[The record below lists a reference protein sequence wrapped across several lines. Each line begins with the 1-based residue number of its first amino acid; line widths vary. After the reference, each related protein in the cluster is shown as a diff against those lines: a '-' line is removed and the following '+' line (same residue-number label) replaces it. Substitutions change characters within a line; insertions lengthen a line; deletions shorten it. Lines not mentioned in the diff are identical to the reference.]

1 MRCSTSGSSA
11 LHCLLESAQI
21 LVHWVVIYIL
31 KCISNKIFIRVVC
44 WKLKSAHEKNQ
55 HTWIDILCSWIRTLN
70 TVRTSILL
78 TLIYRFNII
87 AIKIAQNPVCVRTL
101 KWLIVEL
108 KTVFPQVNSSAHWL
122 ESFSL
127 ETLAVTE
134 MSCLKQELRAHLGLI
149 LWWGAG
155 KGLVFEVLGRVLG
168 VGGRW
173 DSLQLGEPVP
183 VCYDAKCL
191 WSPWGHTW
199 CTAGRTAPHTPHSSQ
214 PNASQSGVGLRTW
227 IILFLSTNI
236 NVKMNFSSVVSD

>member
-101 KWLIVEL
+101 KWLIAEL

-149 LWWGAG
+149 LWWCAG
-155 KGLVFEVLGRVLG
+155 KGLVCLRFWAEWSGWGAGGTASSSGSLCRCAMMLSACDPLGDTR
-168 VGGRW
+168 
-173 DSLQLGEPVP
+173 DAQLAERPLIP
-183 VCYDAKCL
+183 L
-191 WSPWGHTW
+191 I
-199 CTAGRTAPHTPHSSQ
+199 PHNRMQ
-214 PNASQSGVGLRTW
+214 ARVGLDYARE
-227 IILFLSTNI
+227 
-236 NVKMNFSSVVSD
+236 